1 LATGVA
7 HSFSKAMG
15 SFFPSSNGTHLCR
28 CACSRHF
35 VIGVTFRAD
44 RPRVAFGHSGSCCTE
59 NPKVLHPCLM
69 LWQAEM
75 KFFAQRNS
83 PLHGPRSLLEWNRWF
98 AWYPVP
104 LVIDG
109 NLHYAWLQT
118 VERKWGTSRYSGTI
132 KWRAIG
138 SLHNHVGDRSPV
150 EIIRKIGFVLLNPQ
164 FGSICLEHNVLREP
178 HVDSYNRRRWLYWQ
192 SHGA

>member
-1 LATGVA
+1 MRPASPTRELCSSERNVYRIPIVISIVGTHLATGVA
-7 HSFSKAMG
+7 HSCSKAMG
-15 SFFPSSNGTHLCR
+15 SYFPSSNGIYLCR

-75 KFFAQRNS
+75 KLFAQRNS
-83 PLHGPRSLLEWNRWF
+83 PLHGPRLLLEWNRWF

-104 LVIDG
+104 FVIDG

-118 VERKWGTSRYSGTI
+118 VERKWGSSRYSGTI
-132 KWRAIG
+132 KWRYRLPTQ
-138 SLHNHVGDRSPV
+138 S
-150 EIIRKIGFVLLNPQ
+150 
-164 FGSICLEHNVLREP
+164 
-178 HVDSYNRRRWLYWQ
+178 RWR
-192 SHGA
+192 